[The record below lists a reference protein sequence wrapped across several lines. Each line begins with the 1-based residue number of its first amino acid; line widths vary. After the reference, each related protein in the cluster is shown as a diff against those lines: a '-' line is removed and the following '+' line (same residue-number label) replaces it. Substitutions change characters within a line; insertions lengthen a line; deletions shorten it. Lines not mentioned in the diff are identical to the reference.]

1 MRRQFFAVAV
11 AAPQQQDDRSDRPH
25 RFHSSSAY
33 RDTSSATAR
42 AGASRVRLSRGFRL
56 RGQMVDVHKHGNP
69 AEERS
74 FGATFL
80 FPTFFPFR
88 VSSAPFALFPCVILA
103 PVLNRAYSWSA
114 TFFSLRFIPNS
125 KMCLPSQVCANL
137 SRIMSAKSLRLAS
150 DDSITLR
157 KSSQVMAS
165 NSTSVLARIE
175 AFRRASV
182 RSPISPK

>member
-56 RGQMVDVHKHGNP
+56 RSQMVDVHEHGNP
-69 AEERS
+69 TEERS

-88 VSSAPFALFPCVILA
+88 VSSAPFALFPRVILA
-103 PVLNRAYSWSA
+103 PVLSRAYSGPATPFNLIHKIKTRTQFWPLMVNVPWSPCGKRVRRMA
-114 TFFSLRFIPNS
+114 RRLTDLTR
-125 KMCLPSQVCANL
+125 
-137 SRIMSAKSLRLAS
+137 SRSC
-150 DDSITLR
+150 
-157 KSSQVMAS
+157 Q
-165 NSTSVLARIE
+165 N
-175 AFRRASV
+175 RRPAV
-182 RSPISPK
+182 KTKN